1 MAAGLTSVF
10 VGVPQSK
17 IAGTAILIAVVAVA
31 LSVLFGR
38 EPVPLSQ
45 KFVIVL
51 VMGLLA
57 LPAILLTL
65 FQINCLV
72 TGAGFTNQRW
82 WCSLYAWF
90 VAIMVVFYC
99 IMLVV
104 VGLLSY
110 ADNTKVVAQEK
121 FRTMQ
126 RFSNRMAEGFFA
138 EAEAAKGGAAPTLAV
153 ADASKDI
160 KAPTLADLTLP
171 KIPQIPT
178 AGAGETAAAQPAVP
192 KDKAPVLPAAGMAT
206 PPATEPV
213 VQAFETFST
222 KKEGFGSC
230 GAPYGSTF

>member
-1 MAAGLTSVF
+1 MSLTNVF

-38 EPVPLSQ
+38 EPIPMTQ

-51 VMGLLA
+51 VMFLLA

-90 VAIMVVFYC
+90 VAVVVVFYC

-138 EAEAAKGGAAPTLAV
+138 EAGASGAAG
-153 ADASKDI
+153 ASGVPPLTMASGAKDI

-171 KIPQIPT
+171 KLPEVPT
-178 AGAGETAAAQPAVP
+178 AGAGEAVAAQPEVP
-192 KDKAPVLPAAGMAT
+192 KDKAPEMPSAGMASSAPGT
-206 PPATEPV
+206 VE
-213 VQAFETFST
+213 AFEEYGM
-222 KKEGFGSC
+222 KKEGFGNC
-230 GAPYGSTF
+230 GAPYGASF